1 MCIRD
6 SIRTAELLSE
16 TDDFIYSPYV
26 YGFSNYSRKGYRKN
40 ILTYS
45 NVINLSDKGPAG
57 THLGGTGIAISNK
70 SKHKELALEYSY
82 WIAGSECQK
91 NLFYS
96 SGGQPGNMDAWNDE
110 SINSET
116 NNFFK
121 NTKQTLNLAWIR
133 PRHNGYMNFQDNSG
147 DIINEF
153 LQSNTKESFVIDKL
167 KTLYQESFEKTI

>member
-1 MCIRD
+1 MLFR
-6 SIRTAELLSE
+6 S
-16 TDDFIYSPYV
+16 
-26 YGFSNYSRKGYRKN
+26 
-40 ILTYS
+40 
-45 NVINLSDKGPAG
+45 
-57 THLGGTGIAISNK
+57 
-70 SKHKELALEYSY
+70 
-82 WIAGSECQK
+82 QK

-167 KTLYQESFEKTI
+167 KTLYQESFEKII